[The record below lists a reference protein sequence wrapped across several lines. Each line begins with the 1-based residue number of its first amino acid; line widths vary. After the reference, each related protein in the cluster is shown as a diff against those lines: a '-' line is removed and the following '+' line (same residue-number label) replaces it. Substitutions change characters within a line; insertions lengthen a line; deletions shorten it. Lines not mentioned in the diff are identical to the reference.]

1 VPSCG
6 PSSRGVRGSL
16 GGCIVE
22 GEKSYCCVTTRRRN
36 FWLCSSLRS
45 GLHSLAARFFRL
57 SVPGFGVGML
67 AGSGLPLCR
76 LPAADLQSAFRIL
89 AIALVPTPR
98 LVLALTSFAQA
109 NPWARSALPGPTV
122 MFSRTLA
129 SAHGRCFSQGK
140 ARGECPTILSERYQ
154 NANETLPRQSIGFP
168 RTRQRTKR
176 LEK

>member
-16 GGCIVE
+16 AGCIMA
-22 GEKSYCCVTTRRRN
+22 GKKSFCCVTTRWRN
-36 FWLCSSLRS
+36 FWLCSGLRS
-45 GLHSLAARFFRL
+45 GLHSLAAHSLRL
-57 SVPGFGVGML
+57 RVPGLSVGML
-67 AGSGLPLCR
+67 TGSGLPLCR
-76 LPAADLQSAFRIL
+76 LPAADLRSAFRIL
-89 AIALVPTPR
+89 AVALVPSPR
-98 LVLALTSFAQA
+98 MVGTSTTFAQA
-109 NPWARSALPGPTV
+109 DPWARSAPSGPTV
-122 MFSRTLA
+122 MFSRTLT

-176 LEK
+176 L